1 MVITTILAFMVMR
14 RLWSWSLPRAAAVAA
29 SFLVIDSA
37 FLASNLV
44 KVADGGWFPLLIG
57 TGVVVLMTTWRT
69 GRRLLV
75 DRLREQA
82 MITFEELTA
91 RLESRRPVRVPG
103 TGIYMTGHPEWVP
116 AAVSRLLQGLNALH
130 ERMVFFTVL
139 AERVP
144 RIDPDK
150 RLSIEPL
157 GHGCFRVIARYG
169 FLEQPHIP
177 RAVTQCRREGVAIDP
192 GTAVYVLSPETIIAS
207 SRPGMALWRDKL
219 FAFMAR
225 NAARPSG
232 FFRLPTGRVLEVAG
246 QVEL

>member
-1 MVITTILAFMVMR
+1 VT
-14 RLWSWSLPRAAAVAA
+14 
-29 SFLVIDSA
+29 
-37 FLASNLV
+37 
-44 KVADGGWFPLLIG
+44 
-57 TGVVVLMTTWRT
+57 
-69 GRRLLV
+69 
-75 DRLREQA
+75 
-82 MITFEELTA
+82 
-91 RLESRRPVRVPG
+91 
-103 TGIYMTGHPEWVP
+103 
-116 AAVSRLLQGLNALH
+116 RLLQGLNALH

-144 RIDPDK
+144 RIAPDK

-157 GHGCFRVIARYG
+157 GQGCFRVIARYG

-177 RAVTQCRREGVAIDP
+177 RAVTQCRQEGVSIDP